1 MNDQYSQALRDLER
15 GLRAGLYKDGSARPL
30 GPLTRALAAHGVP
43 RVASG
48 ARGGRM
54 GHIFA
59 TAVVAIAILVA
70 GGAVALLAGHQQS
83 PTGHRGSRPPH
94 RTPPVAPSRGAH
106 RRASPQQ
113 IRELSYI
120 TGAQHRHTKDPAC
133 RTRGELSPRG
143 PAVNEG
149 TPSATMLSV
158 LGVLRRPATAADRLP
173 AGFYRHGRLLAD
185 RISNDVYVRYIRLA
199 RVENGVSYYI
209 VPVATIGSP
218 PPPAHTLARCY
229 AEQMSALR
237 RQMSRAPAST
247 RTATLSLGAGC
258 SPSNAPPGPRVAST
272 KAFSR

>member
-120 TGAQHRHTKDPAC
+120 TGAQHTTDTKDPAC

-158 LGVLRRPATAADRLP
+158 LGVLPPPTEHCRRRASGGLLSPRPLSWPTGSATMSTSFHPPRRVDDGSRTTSSPSPRSVRPRRPLTPWPAATP
-173 AGFYRHGRLLAD
+173 
-185 RISNDVYVRYIRLA
+185 
-199 RVENGVSYYI
+199 
-209 VPVATIGSP
+209 
-218 PPPAHTLARCY
+218 
-229 AEQMSALR
+229 
-237 RQMSRAPAST
+237 SR
-247 RTATLSLGAGC
+247 
-258 SPSNAPPGPRVAST
+258 
-272 KAFSR
+272 